1 MTVESNTKT
10 YADFIL
16 PPSVVSK
23 VDLSRLIR
31 EIEWVDGELTSASV
45 RAKTGSQT
53 PAAPVLS
60 ATLAEFLTQND
71 IKLDDSL
78 ERTTLIKQMRLLKDK
93 VPVLHMTFAVS
104 ADPESLQQLSAWVR
118 ESIHPQ
124 AVISVGLQPG
134 LVAGVYLR
142 TPNHVHDFSVR
153 SKLQSSRGLLV
164 KELESLTRQTP
175 AVEQDTVTIPSAS
188 QVAEGAV

>member
-1 MTVESNTKT
+1 MTEEQKPKT
-10 YADFIL
+10 YADFVL
-16 PPSVVSK
+16 PPSVVSR

-45 RAKTGSQT
+45 RAKAGSQA

-60 ATLAEFLTQND
+60 ATLTEFLAQND
-71 IKLDDSL
+71 VKLDNSL
-78 ERTTLIKQMRLLKDK
+78 ERTALIKEMRLLKDK

-104 ADPESLQQLSAWVR
+104 ADPESLQELSAWIR
-118 ESIHPQ
+118 QSIHPQ

-153 SKLQSSRGLLV
+153 ARLQSSRGLLV
-164 KELESLTRQTP
+164 KELEALRGRS
-175 AVEQDTVTIPSAS
+175 
-188 QVAEGAV
+188 